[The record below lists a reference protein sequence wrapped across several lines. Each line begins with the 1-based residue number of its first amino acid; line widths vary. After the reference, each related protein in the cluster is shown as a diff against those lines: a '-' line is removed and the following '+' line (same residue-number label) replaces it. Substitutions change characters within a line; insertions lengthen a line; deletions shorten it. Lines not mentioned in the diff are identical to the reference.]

1 MDSNNL
7 DCVKESILKINPN
20 IDIKTTSYSIYKT
33 LVEELGYLK

>member
-7 DCVKESILKINPN
+7 DCVKNSIVKINPN
-20 IDIKTTSYSIYKT
+20 IDVKITSHSLYKT